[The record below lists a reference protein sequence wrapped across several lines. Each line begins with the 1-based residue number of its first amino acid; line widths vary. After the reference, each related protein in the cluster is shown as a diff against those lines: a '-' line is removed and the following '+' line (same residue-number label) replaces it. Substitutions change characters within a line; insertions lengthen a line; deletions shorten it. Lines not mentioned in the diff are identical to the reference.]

1 MFSCCVGRRVCPEV
15 IPDQWIRYNNSYASG
30 GVASSASDLTSCQSS
45 CITDISCTRIDWRP
59 LATTGN
65 VILLNYR
72 VLGILPSPPKK
83 KIDISA

>member
-1 MFSCCVGRRVCPEV
+1 MFSYCVGERVCPEV

-30 GVASSASDLTSCQSS
+30 GVASSASDVTSCQSS
-45 CITDISCTRIDWRP
+45 CISDISCTRIDWRP

-72 VLGILPSPPKK
+72 VLGILPPTQKK
-83 KIDISA
+83 LISLHK